1 MCVRALDAMRDL
13 NPVAV
18 RWGGAGVAALAG
30 LALLPAFTARTDIL
44 NVLVVLLISVA
55 LAQSW
60 NILGGLAG
68 QVNLGHAAFF
78 GAGALVARLL
88 WFRGVPV
95 PLAVG
100 AGAATAMALGLII
113 GVPAFRLRG
122 AYFAIGTLGLAEILR
137 ITVGNVL
144 PVISALPA
152 PYVQSYSLVPRYYVA
167 LGLAAVSVAV
177 AAALAYSGVS
187 YGFGAIR
194 EDEDAAAAA
203 GVGPLAHKI
212 LAMVA
217 STGLAGLAG
226 GIFAYYHASYYYAH
240 PFSPIWTFD
249 ALIMTFI
256 GGVGTVAG
264 PVLGAAF
271 YVLLKEV
278 LVVRLVE
285 THLLIFGALF
295 ILVVLTLPGGLL
307 EALHRVARLWRPR
320 PAA

>member
-1 MCVRALDAMRDL
+1 MMELG
-13 NPVAV
+13 PGAV
-18 RWGGAGVAALAG
+18 RMSLAGLGALAG
-30 LALLPAFTARTDIL
+30 LTLVPAVTARTDIL
-44 NVLVVLLISVA
+44 NILIILLISVA
-55 LAQSW
+55 MAESW
-60 NILGGLAG
+60 NVLGGLAG

-88 WFRGVPV
+88 WFQQVPV
-95 PLAVG
+95 PLAVA
-100 AGAATAMALGLII
+100 AGTATAMALGLVI
-113 GVPAFRLRG
+113 GLPAFRLRG

-152 PYVQSYSLVPRYYVA
+152 PYVQTYSLVPRYFVA
-167 LGLAAVSVAV
+167 LGLAAVSVLV
-177 AAALAYSGVS
+177 AAGLAYSGVS
-187 YGFGAIR
+187 YGFAAIR
-194 EDEDAAAAA
+194 EDEDAAAAS
-203 GVGPLAHKI
+203 GVGPLAHKL
-212 LAMVA
+212 LAMAA

-226 GIFAYYHASYYYAH
+226 GTFAYYHASYYYAH

-264 PVLGAAF
+264 PVVGAAF
-271 YVLLKEV
+271 YILLKEV

-307 EALHRVARLWRPR
+307 EALRKIARLGQR
-320 PAA
+320 AGA

>member
-1 MCVRALDAMRDL
+1 MRM
-13 NPVAV
+13 
-18 RWGGAGVAALAG
+18 GGAGLAALAA
-30 LALLPAFTARTDIL
+30 LALAPLMTVRGDVL
-44 NVLVVLLISVA
+44 NTLVVLFISVA
-55 LAQSW
+55 LAESW

-88 WFRGVPV
+88 WFQQMPLA
-95 PLAVG
+95 LAVG
-100 AGAATAMALGLII
+100 AGTLVAMALGLII
-113 GVPAFRLRG
+113 GLPAFRLRG

-152 PYVQSYSLVPRYYVA
+152 EHVQRYNLVPRYFMA

-177 AAALAYSGVS
+177 AAVLAYSRVS
-187 YGFGAIR
+187 FGFGAIR
-194 EDEDAAAAA
+194 EDEDAAAAS
-203 GVGPLAHKI
+203 GVSPLAHKL
-212 LAMVA
+212 LAMAA

-226 GIFAYYHASYYYAH
+226 GTFAYYHASYYYAH
-240 PFSPIWTFD
+240 PFSPVWTFD
-249 ALIMTFI
+249 ALLMTFI

-295 ILVVLTLPGGLL
+295 VLVVLALPGGLL
-307 EALHRVARLWRPR
+307 EALHKLRRLWKPRPR
-320 PAA
+320 VGEAI

>member
-1 MCVRALDAMRDL
+1 MMGLPRGALRMG
-13 NPVAV
+13 
-18 RWGGAGVAALAG
+18 WAG
-30 LALLPAFTARTDIL
+30 LAALGVLALAPLAITRSDVL
-44 NVLVVLLISVA
+44 NIMIVLFISVA
-55 LAQSW
+55 LAESW
-60 NILGGLAG
+60 NVLGGLAG

-88 WFRGVPV
+88 WFQEVPLA
-95 PLAVG
+95 LAVG
-100 AGAATAMALGLII
+100 AGTLVAMGLGLLI
-113 GVPAFRLRG
+113 GLPAFRLRG

-152 PYVQSYSLVPRYYVA
+152 EEVHTYSLVPRYFVG
-167 LGLAAVSVAV
+167 LGLAALSVVV
-177 AAALAYSGVS
+177 AAGMAYSKVG

-194 EDEDAAAAA
+194 EDEDAADAS
-203 GVGPLAHKI
+203 GVSPLAHKL
-212 LAMVA
+212 LAMAA

-226 GIFAYYHASYYYAH
+226 GTFAYYHASYYYAH

-249 ALIMTFI
+249 ALLMTFI

-295 ILVVLTLPGGLL
+295 ILVVLVLPGGLL
-307 EALHRVARLWRPR
+307 EALQKLARLRRPR
-320 PAA
+320 GAA

>member
-1 MCVRALDAMRDL
+1 MMGL
-13 NPVAV
+13 PP
-18 RWGGAGVAALAG
+18 GAFRMGLAG
-30 LALLPAFTARTDIL
+30 LAALAALALTPLVTARGDVLNIL
-44 NVLVVLLISVA
+44 IVLFISVA
-55 LAQSW
+55 LAESW
-60 NILGGLAG
+60 NVLGGLAG

-78 GAGALVARLL
+78 GAGALTARLL
-88 WFRGVPV
+88 WFAEMPIA
-95 PLAVG
+95 LAVA
-100 AGAATAMALGLII
+100 AGSLAAIALGLVI
-113 GVPAFRLRG
+113 GLPAFRLRG

-137 ITVGNVL
+137 ITVGNIL

-152 PYVQSYSLVPRYYVA
+152 EYVRHYSIVPRYFVA
-167 LGLAAVSVAV
+167 LGLAALSVVV
-177 AAALAYSGVS
+177 AAVLAYSKVS

-194 EDEDAAAAA
+194 EDEDAAAAS
-203 GVGPLAHKI
+203 GVGPLAHKL
-212 LAMVA
+212 LAMAA

-226 GIFAYYHASYYYAH
+226 GVFAYYHASYYYAH
-240 PFSPIWTFD
+240 PFSPLWTFD
-249 ALIMTFI
+249 ALLMTFI

-295 ILVVLTLPGGLL
+295 VLVVLTLPGGLL
-307 EALHRVARLWRPR
+307 EALHKLARLRNPR

>member
-1 MCVRALDAMRDL
+1 MMGLPA
-13 NPVAV
+13 
-18 RWGGAGVAALAG
+18 GAFRMGLAG
-30 LALLPAFTARTDIL
+30 LAALAALALAPLATARGDVLNIL
-44 NVLVVLLISVA
+44 IVLFISVA
-55 LAQSW
+55 LAESW

-88 WFRGVPV
+88 WFQQAPLA
-95 PLAVG
+95 LAVG
-100 AGAATAMALGLII
+100 AGTLVAMALGLLI
-113 GVPAFRLRG
+113 GLPAFRLRG

-152 PYVQSYSLVPRYYVA
+152 EHVQRYNLVPRYFVA
-167 LGLAAVSVAV
+167 LGLAAVSVLV
-177 AAALAYSGVS
+177 AAALAYSKVS

-203 GVGPLAHKI
+203 GVSPLAHKL
-212 LAMVA
+212 LAMAA

-226 GIFAYYHASYYYAH
+226 GTFAYYHASYYYAH
-240 PFSPIWTFD
+240 PFGPIWTFD
-249 ALIMTFI
+249 ALLMTFI

-295 ILVVLTLPGGLL
+295 VLVVLVLPGGLL
-307 EALHRVARLWRPR
+307 EALHKLPRLWKPR
-320 PAA
+320 TAA

>member
-1 MCVRALDAMRDL
+1 MMGLPRGALRMG
-13 NPVAV
+13 
-18 RWGGAGVAALAG
+18 WAG
-30 LALLPAFTARTDIL
+30 LAALGVLALAPLAITRSDVL
-44 NVLVVLLISVA
+44 NIMIVLFISVA
-55 LAQSW
+55 LAESW
-60 NILGGLAG
+60 NVLGGLAG

-88 WFRGVPV
+88 WFQEVPLA
-95 PLAVG
+95 LAVG
-100 AGAATAMALGLII
+100 AGTLVAMGLGLLI
-113 GVPAFRLRG
+113 GLPAFRLRG

-152 PYVQSYSLVPRYYVA
+152 AEVHTYSLVPRYFVG
-167 LGLAAVSVAV
+167 LGLAALSVVV
-177 AAALAYSGVS
+177 AAGMAYSKVG

-194 EDEDAAAAA
+194 EDEDAADAS
-203 GVGPLAHKI
+203 GVSPLAHKL
-212 LAMVA
+212 LAMAA

-226 GIFAYYHASYYYAH
+226 GTFAYYHASYYYAH

-249 ALIMTFI
+249 ALLMTFI

-295 ILVVLTLPGGLL
+295 ILVVLVLPGGLL
-307 EALHRVARLWRPR
+307 EALQKLARLRRPR
-320 PAA
+320 RAA